1 MAFWAAAGLLP
12 VLSAEAACRGEGVV
26 RSRVSETTTTMA
38 FVNRSAGPVSV
49 YWLDFGGSRVR
60 YQVLEAGTS
69 YTQQTYLTHP
79 WVVVDAQGRCRG
91 PFMPRRQL
99 RQITVR

>member
-1 MAFWAAAGLLP
+1 MAICTAAVLLP
-12 VLSAEAACRGEGVV
+12 ALPAQAGCRGEEVA
-26 RSRVSETTTTMA
+26 RSRVSETATTMA
-38 FVNRSAGPVSV
+38 FINKSAKPVSV

-79 WVVVDAQGRCRG
+79 WVVVDAKGRCRG